1 MENNDLSLT
10 VPCAICGAGKGR
22 RCELYAGGIRAESH
36 LHRRQRADE
45 KLARKSKL
53 RNNILG
59 SSLVPAVI
67 RPAIQLLID

>member
-36 LHRRQRADE
+36 LHRRQRADQ
-45 KLARKSKL
+45 KLARASKL
-53 RNNILG
+53 RNKLRAAPIVEAL
-59 SSLVPAVI
+59 I